1 SPDSTASP
9 NRSPLGRLA
18 ADEAESLGAADAVPS
33 SVGWGE
39 SVCAEEAA
47 SAVSSLIV
55 PTRKTGSAAASAV
68 FASSRVASGSEL
80 DGVHAVS
87 RASAE
92 RAAMAPCIFV
102 DNREPRSSTG
112 MRTANNGSERKSR
125 KY

>member
-1 SPDSTASP
+1 
-9 NRSPLGRLA
+9 
-18 ADEAESLGAADAVPS
+18 ADEAESLGAAVAVPS
-33 SVGWGE
+33 SVGCGE
-39 SVCAEEAA
+39 AVRAEEA
-47 SAVSSLIV
+47 SAVSSLID

-92 RAAMAPCIFV
+92 RAAMAPGIFV
-102 DNREPRSSTG
+102 DNREPRSSTR